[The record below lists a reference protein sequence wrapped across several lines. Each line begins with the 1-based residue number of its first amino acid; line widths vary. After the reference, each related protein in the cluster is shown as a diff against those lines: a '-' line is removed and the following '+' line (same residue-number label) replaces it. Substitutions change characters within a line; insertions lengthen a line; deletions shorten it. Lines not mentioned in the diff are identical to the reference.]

1 MKNWFKYITILFAGA
16 ALLVT
21 SCEDSDM
28 VVDQVVDGTE
38 RGAILRTV
46 SIDQNEIIFDLNNQV
61 LIDGGF
67 STTVEVQDTED
78 GGLLSEIEVYVGFRD
93 NTSGG
98 ADSKAEVLLETIPA
112 AEGVTGEFGFPRYTF
127 SAGFEEL
134 QSALGLPGDAF
145 FGGDTFTVRFEL
157 VLTDGRRYSFEDNT
171 GTLTGSFF
179 SSPFL
184 YNANVVCF
192 VPDGYF
198 EGEYSI
204 TQTTGSAPFGI
215 GDAFTQPTVTV
226 EAPSMTSRTIA
237 FSYDPGGFESSYEF
251 TFDLICGEIQNFSGA
266 ITSGS
271 LGCDGTNI
279 GQTGIANVEY
289 DVNDDSSFTIVI
301 EDFNPSGG
309 CGGAYE
315 ASLTF
320 TKL

>member
-1 MKNWFKYITILFAGA
+1 MKNWFKHISILFVGA
-16 ALLVT
+16 ALLTT
-21 SCEDSDM
+21 SCEDSNT

-46 SIDQNEIIFDLNNQV
+46 SIDENEIIFDLDNSV

-67 STTVEVQDTED
+67 STTVEVQDVED
-78 GGLLSEIEVYVGFRD
+78 GNLVSEIEVYVAFRD

-98 ADSKAEVLLETIPA
+98 VDTKAEVLYETIPA
-112 AEGVTGEFGFPRYTF
+112 SEGVIGPFGLPRFTF
-127 SAGFEEL
+127 AADYQEL
-134 QSALGLPGDAF
+134 QAALGIPGSAF
-145 FGGDTFTVRFEL
+145 FGGDTFTIRFEL
-157 VLTDGRRYSFEDNT
+157 VLTDGRRYSFADNT

-179 SSPFL
+179 RSPFI

-198 EGEYSI
+198 EGDYSI
-204 TQTTGSAPFGI
+204 TQTSGSAIFGI
-215 GDAFTQPTVTV
+215 DDAFTQPLVTV

-237 FSYDPGGFESSYEF
+237 FTYDPGNYSVDYEF
-251 TFDLICGEIQNFSGA
+251 TFDLICGEIQNFEGSVA
-266 ITSGS
+266 SGS
-271 LGCDGTNI
+271 FGCDGTSI
-279 GQTGIANVEY
+279 GQTAIANVSY

-309 CGGAYE
+309 CGAAYE

-320 TKL
+320 DKL